1 MAGVIGPNGK
11 CTGYTSDVPVSCAF
25 KEASVLDLMPGTLI
39 GLNVGLAVGLLGAY
53 LPDQS
58 NYGPSWQRVLLV
70 DAATLAGGVA
80 GATIGCVANPKCLNQ
95 NPDDRARAIV
105 AGSALLGGAIGF
117 VSGLVLTRRDEGS
130 PPPPDS
136 VAAMQLPI
144 ATVTPMRDAGGNT
157 IPAFAAM
164 GSF

>member
-1 MAGVIGPNGK
+1 PPGSNCPDMLSGTETAN
-11 CTGYTSDVPVSCAF
+11 CAF
-25 KEASVLDLMPGTLI
+25 KEASVLDLMPGALI
-39 GLNVGLAVGLLGAY
+39 GLNVGLAAGLLGAY

-58 NYGPSWQRVLLV
+58 KYGPSWQRVLLV

-95 NPDDRARAIV
+95 DPNDRARAIV

-117 VSGLVLTRRDEGS
+117 VSGLVLTRGAEDGA
-130 PPPPDS
+130 PPDATS
-136 VAAMQLPI
+136 GASLPI
-144 ATVTPMRDAGGNT
+144 ATVVPMRDASGAT